1 MVGPDSRL
9 TMPENPAC
17 CPDAVHSMLPA
28 TTVAAPGRL
37 VGGLDPG
44 QQADDPP
51 ERLDRDQPRRSVR
64 TAMRQLSTEAS
75 DFNWLVGNFAK
86 NTPGVAHAMVVSA
99 DGLPVAA
106 SDRLDRPKADQLA
119 AIASGLASLTQGG
132 ARCIDGGLVKQAV
145 VEMDRGL
152 LVVMAISEGS
162 CLTVL
167 AASACDV
174 GVVAYEMTVLV
185 DRAGD
190 VLTPALRAELQA
202 ALPP

>member
-1 MVGPDSRL
+1 
-9 TMPENPAC
+9 MP
-17 CPDAVHSMLPA
+17 
-28 TTVAAPGRL
+28 
-37 VGGLDPG
+37 
-44 QQADDPP
+44 
-51 ERLDRDQPRRSVR
+51 
-64 TAMRQLSTEAS
+64 QLSTQAS
-75 DFNWLVGNFAK
+75 DLSWLVGNFAK
-86 NTPGVAHAMVVSA
+86 RTPGVAHAMVVSA
-99 DGLPVAA
+99 DGLPVAV

-132 ARCIDGGLVKQAV
+132 ARCIDGGLVTHTV

-152 LVVMAISEGS
+152 LVVMAISDGS

-167 AASACDV
+167 AGAACDV

-185 DRAGD
+185 TRAGD